1 MSFETTDTIESTT
14 RPTAPPAAARANDR
28 GRIVRYYSEAGPD
41 YAAWSRDLNMHFG
54 YYRRGL
60 NPLRR
65 EVMLQEMTRQVVRR
79 LDLDLDAPRRLLDM
93 GCGVGASARLAAS
106 EWPALAVDG
115 LTLVPRQVREARRRA
130 AVQGLDGRV
139 RFLQGDYTA
148 APLPTAAYDGVYAIE
163 SACHA
168 SGLDKE
174 GFVREAARLVRPGRR
189 LALADGFLKGDGPMN
204 PLLRWALDRVCA
216 DWALETFAEIGRFT
230 RCLERHGFE
239 DVRVEDASW
248 RIAPSVLHI
257 PWVTAR
263 FLAHELVAS
272 RLRMGRV
279 RWGHIRACVLSPVVG
294 MARRRFGYF
303 LVTARRREHLTDK
316 KGAR

>member
-1 MSFETTDTIESTT
+1 VNTEIDVAETWT
-14 RPTAPPAAARANDR
+14 PAAARPATAPRANDR
-28 GRIVRYYSEAGPD
+28 QHVVRYYREAGPD

-54 YYRRGL
+54 YWRRGL

-65 EVMLQEMTRQVVRR
+65 ETMLHEMTRQVVRR
-79 LDLDLDAPRRLLDM
+79 LGLDLDAPQRLLDM

-106 EWPALAVDG
+106 QWPALAVDG
-115 LTLVPRQVREARRRA
+115 LTLVPWQVGEARRLAAARA
-130 AVQGLDGRV
+130 LDGRV

-148 APLPTAAYDGVYAIE
+148 APLPAAAYDGVYAIE

-174 GFVREAARLVRPGRR
+174 GFVREAARLVKPGRR
-189 LALADGFLKGDGPMN
+189 LAVADGFLKGDGPMN

-216 DWALETFAEIGRFT
+216 NWALETFAEIGHFR
-230 RCLERHGFE
+230 RCLKRHGFA

-248 RIAPSVLHI
+248 RIAPSVMHI

-263 FLAHELVAS
+263 FLARELAAS

-279 RWGHIRACVLSPVVG
+279 RWGHVRACVLSPLVG

-303 LVTARRREHLTDK
+303 LVSASRRD
-316 KGAR
+316 